1 MVGLGLTRLEPLRTF
16 AASSVGGPGGE
27 GIGGP
32 ANGPYSIARLR
43 TGAVAAA
50 RWTGDS
56 TLAAELQD
64 ICCWAP
70 AATAIRSRPLSVQSR
85 GFEHFVREFPGSDQL
100 AQVLL
105 YTNNTGWQRP
115 RFRFDPAELVEQHYD
130 ELQRSQGSV
139 QIEVVKPGQLNGRG
153 SQAQLDL
160 GLDRGTGER
169 LAKASDRGEAMWA
182 ALSILSGTML
192 DPTDQLSRRL
202 SPWLSLTRK
211 SDRSLARTAAVRYNQ
226 IVISAAQRAI
236 WSDLLDNKNPALP
249 LLQLTAA
256 GYLPLGEENGR
267 FLLVQ
272 PVGGTHLVGYRSG
285 NA

>member
-16 AASSVGGPGGE
+16 AASSVSGPGGE
-27 GIGGP
+27 GLGGP
-32 ANGPYSIARLR
+32 TSGPYSITRLR
-43 TGAVAAA
+43 AGAVSAAGWA
-50 RWTGDS
+50 GD
-56 TLAAELQD
+56 TALASELQD

-85 GFEHFVREFPGSDQL
+85 GFEHFVREFPGNDQL

-105 YTNNTGWQRP
+105 YTNNTGWDRP
-115 RFRFDPAELVEQHYD
+115 RFRFDPAELVENYYD
-130 ELQRSQGSV
+130 GLERKSGGL
-139 QIEVVKPGQLNGRG
+139 QIEIVKPGELNGRG
-153 SQAQLDL
+153 TQAQLEL
-160 GLDRGTGER
+160 GLDRATGEQ
-169 LAKASDRGEAMWA
+169 LAKASDRSEAMWA

-192 DPTDQLSRRL
+192 DPTEQLSRKL

-226 IVISAAQRAI
+226 IAISAAQRAI
-236 WSDLLDNKNPALP
+236 WSDLLDNKNSALP

-267 FLLVQ
+267 FLLIQ
-272 PVGGTHLVGYRSG
+272 PVGGTHLVGYQSG